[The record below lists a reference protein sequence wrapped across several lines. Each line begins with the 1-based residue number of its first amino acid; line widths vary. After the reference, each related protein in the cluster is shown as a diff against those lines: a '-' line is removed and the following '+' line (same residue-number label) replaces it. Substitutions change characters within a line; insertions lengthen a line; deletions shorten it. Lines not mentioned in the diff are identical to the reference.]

1 MPSKLK
7 KPKLKSLDDLFGGTA
22 SERIEIEI
30 NELEDYRGHPFNLG
44 TEEGLLDLT
53 SSIQS
58 NGVIMPIIVRAVQ
71 GRDKYEILAGHRRT
85 EASRRA
91 NKSKIPAII
100 LRDVSDEEAI
110 AIVVET
116 NLMQRSFSDMLHS
129 EKALVIGLHYS
140 KMFSQGKRSDI
151 RAKLLELDQSQKV
164 NERETLS
171 QVGTKLRS
179 DEKVGEMYSLSRNT
193 IARYLRIN
201 KLNDSLKGLLDQ
213 QKISFIPAV
222 QVSFL
227 TESEQSLLAELLQ
240 NGFTLDMKKANKLRE
255 MSKEKPLDQDN
266 MSFVLSGKALKT
278 VKTTKKISMSSETYL
293 KYFTEEQSTKE
304 VESMVEQALELYFDK
319 VSVHRKG

>member
-1 MPSKLK
+1 M
-7 KPKLKSLDDLFGGTA
+7 KPKLKSIDDLFGGAT
-22 SERIEIEI
+22 SERVEIDI
-30 NELEDYRGHPFNLG
+30 CDLEGYRGHPFSLG
-44 TEEGLLDLT
+44 SEEGLLDLT

-58 NGVIMPIIVRAVQ
+58 NGVIVPIIVRAIH

-100 LRDVSDEEAI
+100 LRDVSDDEAT

-140 KMFSQGKRSDI
+140 KMFSQGKRNDI
-151 RAKLLELDQSQKV
+151 RVKLLELDQSQKI
-164 NERETLS
+164 NEKETLS
-171 QVGTKLRS
+171 QVETRLRS

-201 KLNDSLKGLLDQ
+201 KLNDSLKQLLDH

-227 TESEQSLLAELLQ
+227 TETEQSLLAEMLQ
-240 NGFTLDMKKANKLRE
+240 KGFSLDIKKANRLRE
-255 MSKEKPLDQDN
+255 MSKEKPLDQDT
-266 MSFVLSGKALKT
+266 MSFVLSGKAFKT
-278 VKTTKKISMSSETYL
+278 VKDTKKINISSETYL
-293 KYFTEEQSTKE
+293 IYFAKGQSAKE
-304 VESMVEQALELYFDK
+304 IESIVEQALKLYF
-319 VSVHRKG
+319 SQAE